1 MANQVLT
8 ILIRN
13 LQTVRHQKLNLFCNI
28 VTPIACLF
36 FIWVV
41 KAIVQDEITKT
52 RFSIKLD
59 IPIIFNVPLY
69 SKLKYLNLTA
79 KTTICE
85 EWYLYEY
92 ENKNDTDAK
101 KFFED
106 MINSNDTIKTFC
118 EDNPE
123 NHTISPYFL
132 RPKDVQK
139 LANETDI
146 NSYLYDRAFE
156 LNYIDLETLFNETSL
171 THVPDGAITIKN
183 LDEKL
188 FYYKM
193 QIHDLRLPFYHRG
206 NAVTLFYIYNGQK
219 GAEKYERYPSA
230 LLGMLWG
237 MGLFNKAYINKLFPN
252 ITIINGLQLMPIAL
266 EDNEENIQRIINVV
280 GTIFYPMSISLLM
293 PLFMYNIVIEKE
305 RQLIEIMR
313 INGLKMRNYW
323 ISYFI
328 FNYILYLI
336 TIIFFIIFG
345 TFVFGL
351 NLFKDSS
358 FLLIFL
364 TVFIWGFAQ
373 IGLAFFFQSF
383 LSNGRTTSIIGYMI
397 ALWLTLTCASLNL
410 ALFVIPKEAP
420 YILNIF
426 PSFAICRIFFY
437 MAAYCGYESC
447 ISDFKNVN
455 TELRYALG
463 YMMLGS
469 VIFTILGVYLHE
481 VLPKQYGIRKNPLF
495 CITDE
500 IKNCQRKDNID
511 NDKTNIIDNKEG
523 KKDNDND
530 DNEIK
535 TNLIDNKNEKEEE
548 QISQSSDINNPLNDK
563 EIEKEYVIVQDI
575 IDKGERELRKY
586 PLVCNGLTKI
596 YSANLK
602 SKDPKK
608 RNRKS
613 LNNFTVCLKD
623 NEIFGLLG
631 PNGAGK
637 TTFFSI
643 LTGIY
648 EPTGGNAYIR
658 GHSIRTELERS
669 HEFIGYCPQFDLL
682 WEDLSVE
689 NTLLF
694 YSRIKNKNENKIIS
708 MVEKILQDVKLT
720 RFRNYLVRE
729 LSGGMKRRLSLGIAL
744 IGEPPIVFLDEPTT
758 GLDPKNKREI
768 WDILSHC
775 KANRCMIL
783 TTHLMDEAET
793 LCDRIG
799 IILKGRIRCLGSQ
812 YKLKADYGKGFKLCI
827 NLQPYI
833 YEDTLDN
840 ESKEE
845 NLKRL
850 DDIVKETSDRKM
862 GFVFDKNKII
872 VQNKKNELRIQ
883 KIQQFLNGIFVQDCK
898 LMEKHRSAAIFEIGS
913 NVFNPEL
920 LFKQLEE
927 SKEELEISN
936 WAISQIDLEDI
947 FIKLTEKDL

>member
-8 ILIRN
+8 LLLRN
-13 LQTVRHQKLNLFCNI
+13 IHTIRHQKLNLFCNI
-28 VTPIACLF
+28 ITPIACLF

-41 KAIVQDEITKT
+41 KAIVEEEITKT

-92 ENKNDTDAK
+92 ENKSDINTK
-101 KFFED
+101 KFFEE
-106 MINSNDTIKTFC
+106 MIESNNTIKSFC
-118 EDNPE
+118 DDNPV
-123 NHTISPYFL
+123 NHTVSPYFL
-132 RPKDVQK
+132 RPKDVQI
-139 LANETDI
+139 LENETDI

-171 THVPDGAITIKN
+171 THVPDGAITIKK
-183 LDEKL
+183 LDKND
-188 FYYKM
+188 FSYKM

-206 NAVTLFYIYNGQK
+206 NAITLFYIYNGQK

-252 ITIINGLQLMPIAL
+252 ITIVSGLQLMPIAL

-345 TFVFGL
+345 TYVFGL

-358 FLLIFL
+358 FLLISL
-364 TVFIWGFAQ
+364 TVLIWGFAQ
-373 IGLAFFFQSF
+373 IGLAYFFQAF

-397 ALWLTLTCASLNL
+397 ALWLTLTCACLNL
-410 ALFVIPKEAP
+410 ALFVIPTEAP
-420 YILNIF
+420 YILNIL
-426 PSFAICRIFFY
+426 PTFAICRIFFY
-437 MAAYCGYESC
+437 MASYCGYESC
-447 ISDFKNVN
+447 IGDFKNVN
-455 TELRYALG
+455 NELRYALG

-481 VLPKQYGIRKNPLF
+481 VLPKQYGIRKNPIF
-495 CITDE
+495 CIEDE
-500 IKNCQRKDNID
+500 IKNCQRK
-511 NDKTNIIDNKEG
+511 NDKTDDMIIDDDNKKE
-523 KKDNDND
+523 KEEND
-530 DNEIK
+530 DNNIK
-535 TNLIDNKNEKEEE
+535 TNLIDNKNENENDEN
-548 QISQSSDINNPLNDK
+548 ISLSDNYNPLKDK
-563 EIEKEYVIVQDI
+563 EIEKEFVNVKDI

-596 YSANLK
+596 YSSNLK

-608 RNRKS
+608 KNKKS
-613 LNNFTVCLKD
+613 LDNFTICLKD

-637 TTFFSI
+637 TTFFSC

-648 EPTGGNAYIR
+648 EPTSGSAFIR
-658 GHSIRTELERS
+658 GHSIKTELERS

-694 YSRIKNKNENKIIS
+694 YSRIKNKEEIRINY

-720 RFRNYLVRE
+720 KFRKYLVRE

-775 KANRCMIL
+775 KENRCMIL

-799 IILKGRIRCLGSQ
+799 IILKGKIRCLGSQ
-812 YKLKADYGKGFKLCI
+812 YKLKAEYGKGFKICF
-827 NLQPYI
+827 NLKPYT
-833 YEDTLDN
+833 YDTN
-840 ESKEE
+840 YTKEKEEE
-845 NLKRL
+845 NLKKL
-850 DDIVKETSDRKM
+850 KDIIKESSDRKI

-872 VQNKKNELRIQ
+872 EQNKRNELRFQ
-883 KIQQFLNGIFVQDCK
+883 KLEKFLLGIFDKDCK

-920 LFKQLEE
+920 LFKKIEE

>member
-8 ILIRN
+8 LLLRN
-13 LQTVRHQKLNLFCNI
+13 IHTIRHQKLNLFCNI
-28 VTPIACLF
+28 ITPIACLF

-41 KAIVQDEITKT
+41 KAIVEEEITKT

-85 EWYLYEY
+85 EWYLYDY
-92 ENKNDTDAK
+92 ENKSDINAK
-101 KFFED
+101 KFFKE
-106 MINSNDTIKTFC
+106 MIESNNTIKSFC
-118 EDNPE
+118 DDNPA
-123 NHTISPYFL
+123 NHTLSPYFL
-132 RPKDVQK
+132 RPKDVQI
-139 LANETDI
+139 LENETDI

-171 THVPDGAITIKN
+171 THVPDGAITIKK
-183 LDEKL
+183 LDKND
-188 FYYKM
+188 FSYKM

-206 NAVTLFYIYNGQK
+206 NAITLFYIYNGQK

-252 ITIINGLQLMPIAL
+252 ITIVSGLQLMPIAL

-345 TFVFGL
+345 TYVFGL

-358 FLLIFL
+358 FLLISL
-364 TVFIWGFAQ
+364 TVLIWGFAQ
-373 IGLAFFFQSF
+373 IGLAYFFQAF

-397 ALWLTLTCASLNL
+397 ALWLTLTCACLNL
-410 ALFVIPKEAP
+410 ALFVIPTEAP
-420 YILNIF
+420 YILNIL
-426 PSFAICRIFFY
+426 PTFAICRIFFY
-437 MAAYCGYESC
+437 MASYCGYESC
-447 ISDFKNVN
+447 IGDFKNVN
-455 TELRYALG
+455 NELRYALG

-481 VLPKQYGIRKNPLF
+481 VLPKQYGIRKNPIF
-495 CITDE
+495 CIEDE
-500 IKNCQRKDNID
+500 IKNCQRK
-511 NDKTNIIDNKEG
+511 NDKTDDMIIDDDNKKE
-523 KKDNDND
+523 KEEND
-530 DNEIK
+530 DNNIK
-535 TNLIDNKNEKEEE
+535 TNLIDNKNENENDEN
-548 QISQSSDINNPLNDK
+548 ILLNDNNNPLKDK
-563 EIEKEYVIVQDI
+563 EIEKEFVNVKDI

-596 YSANLK
+596 YSSNLK

-608 RNRKS
+608 KNKKS
-613 LNNFTVCLKD
+613 LDNFTICLKD

-637 TTFFSI
+637 TTFFSC

-648 EPTGGNAYIR
+648 EPTSGSAFIR
-658 GHSIRTELERS
+658 GHSIKTELERS

-694 YSRIKNKNENKIIS
+694 YSRIKNKEEIRINY

-720 RFRNYLVRE
+720 KFRKYLVRE

-775 KANRCMIL
+775 KENRCMIL

-799 IILKGRIRCLGSQ
+799 IILKGKIRCLGSQ
-812 YKLKADYGKGFKLCI
+812 YKLKAEYGKGFKICF
-827 NLQPYI
+827 NLKPYT
-833 YEDTLDN
+833 YDTN
-840 ESKEE
+840 YTKEKEEE
-845 NLKRL
+845 NLKKL
-850 DDIVKETSDRKM
+850 KDIIKESSDRKI

-872 VQNKKNELRIQ
+872 EQNKRNELRFQ
-883 KIQQFLNGIFVQDCK
+883 KLEKFLLGIFDKDCK

-920 LFKQLEE
+920 LFKKIEE

>member
-8 ILIRN
+8 LLLRN
-13 LQTVRHQKLNLFCNI
+13 IHTIRHQKLNLFCNI
-28 VTPIACLF
+28 ITPVACLF

-41 KAIVQDEITKT
+41 KAIVEEEITKT

-92 ENKNDTDAK
+92 ENKSDINTK
-101 KFFED
+101 KFFEE
-106 MINSNDTIKTFC
+106 MIESNNTIKSFC
-118 EDNPE
+118 DDNPV
-123 NHTISPYFL
+123 NHTVSPYFL
-132 RPKDVQK
+132 RPKDVQI
-139 LANETDI
+139 LENETDI

-171 THVPDGAITIKN
+171 THVPDGAITIKK
-183 LDEKL
+183 LDKND
-188 FYYKM
+188 FSYKM

-206 NAVTLFYIYNGQK
+206 NAITLFYIYNGQK

-252 ITIINGLQLMPIAL
+252 ITIVSGLQLMPIAL

-345 TFVFGL
+345 TYVFGL

-358 FLLIFL
+358 FLLISL
-364 TVFIWGFAQ
+364 TVLIWGFAQ
-373 IGLAFFFQSF
+373 IGLAYFFQAF

-397 ALWLTLTCASLNL
+397 ALWLTLTCACLNL
-410 ALFVIPKEAP
+410 ALFVIPTEAP
-420 YILNIF
+420 YILNIL
-426 PSFAICRIFFY
+426 PTFAICRIFFY
-437 MAAYCGYESC
+437 MASYCGYESC
-447 ISDFKNVN
+447 IGDFKNVN
-455 TELRYALG
+455 NELRYALG

-481 VLPKQYGIRKNPLF
+481 VLPKQYGIRKNPIF
-495 CITDE
+495 CIEDE
-500 IKNCQRKDNID
+500 IKNCQRK
-511 NDKTNIIDNKEG
+511 NDKTDDMIIDDDNKKE
-523 KKDNDND
+523 KEEND
-530 DNEIK
+530 DNNIK
-535 TNLIDNKNEKEEE
+535 TNLIDNKNENENDENL
-548 QISQSSDINNPLNDK
+548 SLSDNYNPLKDK
-563 EIEKEYVIVQDI
+563 EIEKEFVNVKDI

-596 YSANLK
+596 YSSNLK

-608 RNRKS
+608 KNKKS
-613 LNNFTVCLKD
+613 LDNFTICLKD

-637 TTFFSI
+637 TTFFSC

-648 EPTGGNAYIR
+648 EPTSGSAFIR
-658 GHSIRTELERS
+658 GHSIKTELERS

-694 YSRIKNKNENKIIS
+694 YSRIKNKEEIRINY

-720 RFRNYLVRE
+720 KFRKYLVRE

-775 KANRCMIL
+775 KENRCMIL

-799 IILKGRIRCLGSQ
+799 IILKGKIRCLGSQ
-812 YKLKADYGKGFKLCI
+812 YKLKTEYGKGFKICF
-827 NLQPYI
+827 NLKPYS
-833 YEDTLDN
+833 YDTSYT
-840 ESKEE
+840 EEKKEE
-845 NLKRL
+845 NLK
-850 DDIVKETSDRKM
+850 K
-862 GFVFDKNKII
+862 
-872 VQNKKNELRIQ
+872 
-883 KIQQFLNGIFVQDCK
+883 
-898 LMEKHRSAAIFEIGS
+898 
-913 NVFNPEL
+913 
-920 LFKQLEE
+920 
-927 SKEELEISN
+927 
-936 WAISQIDLEDI
+936 
-947 FIKLTEKDL
+947 